1 MTILQLKKTIFADN
15 INSVN
20 YLMKE
25 FVVIGLSYKKA
36 NEEIRGK
43 FSLSEKQQ
51 TKILAS
57 AEKEDSFG
65 FIISTCNRTEIYALA
80 IDIDDIFKKW
90 NLVTETNLDELKEYL
105 YILKGKKAINHL
117 FSVACG
123 LQSQILGDFEITNQ
137 LKKSFVFA
145 KTIGTTNG
153 YLERLVNT
161 ALQASK
167 EVKSKTKISN
177 GTTSVSY
184 VTVDYI
190 KNKIENYIDKKV
202 LLYGLGEIGKLTVE
216 NLCKHLPSKNIS
228 VINRSENKTHQIAAK
243 FKVNEF
249 DHTNLN
255 SAISDTDILIVAT
268 NSQTPTITKANI
280 SSNKPLTIFDLS
292 IPRNVDK
299 CIDGIDHVKSLGLD
313 ELSQT
318 INKTIVKRQA
328 EIPFAEEIITK
339 HKKEFG
345 AWATNQI
352 FADLTKAFKA
362 QMLDIKTTEIEYH
375 KKKLTDPNENHLNAI
390 SDRIIQKITTKL
402 VTQLKDEKDEIQR
415 MSQISL
421 IKNMFNL

>member
-1 MTILQLKKTIFADN
+1 
-15 INSVN
+15 
-20 YLMKE
+20 MKE

-36 NEEIRGK
+36 NEEIRGR
-43 FSLSEKQQ
+43 FSLSEEQQ
-51 TKILAS
+51 TEVLTNAK
-57 AEKEDSFG
+57 KENSIG

-80 IDIDDIFKKW
+80 EDVDDIFKKW
-90 NLVTETNLDELKEYL
+90 NEVTTTNLNELKEYL

-117 FSVACG
+117 FRVACG

-145 KTIGTTNG
+145 KKIGTTNG
-153 YLERLVNT
+153 YLERLVNI

-167 EVKSKTKISN
+167 EVRSKTKISN

-190 KNKIENYIDKKV
+190 KNKVDNYTQKKV

-216 NLCKHLPSKNIS
+216 NLCKHLPATNIS
-228 VINRSENKTHQIAAK
+228 VINRSENKSHQVAAK

-249 DHTNLN
+249 DHSDLN
-255 SAISDTDILIVAT
+255 RAINDTDILIVAT

-280 SSNKPLTIFDLS
+280 TSNKSLTIFDLS
-292 IPRNVDK
+292 IPKNVDK
-299 CIDGIDHVKSLGLD
+299 CIDSIGHIKSLGLD

-318 INKTIVKRQA
+318 INQTITKRRA
-328 EIPFAEEIITK
+328 EIPSAETIITK

-345 AWATNQI
+345 AWASNQI
-352 FADLTKAFKA
+352 FADVTKAFKT
-362 QMLDIKTTEIEYH
+362 QMLNIKTDEIEYQ
-375 KKKLTDPNENHLNAI
+375 KKKLTDANEDHLNAI